1 MGWDDNRGVS
11 EVLGA
16 MLLFGIVIVALGSY
30 QTFVVPQQNAEI
42 ELQHDAQVNDDFAG
56 IQSAISNAAAT
67 GTTRTTSVTLGTQY
81 PVRAAGLNPPTVSG
95 QLATGTDGEI
105 SANGIDG
112 HSLDTIC
119 GLSAETQ
126 AITYRA
132 NYNEFDDAGTLAY
145 ENGVT
150 YRDAGDNILVRNEQ
164 ELVDNSTIRLFPL
177 VDEGLAT
184 SSSSSEQLRFAP
196 GETGTQTVDTEGD
209 NLTLTFPS
217 RLDNKTWKTEVLAG
231 ADNVTGVS
239 ESDGEITVVFEPGS
253 YTVHCTPLGIGET
266 PEQGSVPDEETDPK
280 EAADSINP
288 ASDGEVVLNE
298 TSAANGTDV
307 TLTFSNKTNAGSEVL
322 IVGARLNYYYTGGP
336 GESGGSKPE
345 TVEIGGTTLA
355 VGGVFEKLSDPVAL
369 NPSYTDVELSF
380 SSNVGA
386 DNFYVLTLEFSHGT
400 VSTYFVSH

>member
-1 MGWDDNRGVS
+1 M
-11 EVLGA
+11 
-16 MLLFGIVIVALGSY
+16 LGSRRPRCSTNLY
-30 QTFVVPQQNAEI
+30 
-42 ELQHDAQVNDDFAG
+42 DAW
-56 IQSAISNAAAT
+56 
-67 GTTRTTSVTLGTQY
+67 
-81 PVRAAGLNPPTVSG
+81 PPT
-95 QLATGTDGEI
+95 
-105 SANGIDG
+105 
-112 HSLDTIC
+112 
-119 GLSAETQ
+119 
-126 AITYRA
+126 
-132 NYNEFDDAGTLAY
+132 
-145 ENGVT
+145 
-150 YRDAGDNILVRNEQ
+150 
-164 ELVDNSTIRLFPL
+164 
-177 VDEGLAT
+177 
-184 SSSSSEQLRFAP
+184 RF
-196 GETGTQTVDTEGD
+196 
-209 NLTLTFPS
+209 TFPS
-217 RLDNKTWKTEVLAG
+217 RLDNETWKTEVLAG

-266 PEQGSVPDEETDPK
+266 PEQGAVPDEETDPK

-307 TLTFSNKTNAGSEVL
+307 TLTFSNKMNAGSEVS